1 MKKSLLLVALVT
13 VFATSFGTTSADAS
27 SKESSI
33 GTLAACVKEERSFAP
48 GVYIPQVIKSGNVY
62 LELKVITKNPDG
74 SSTVLYVQK
83 EGCTSKN

>member
-33 GTLAACVKEERSFAP
+33 GTLAACVEEERSFP
-48 GVYIPQVIKSGNVY
+48 SGVQPPHIVKVGKVY
-62 LELKVITKNPDG
+62 LEMFRITNYPDG
-74 SSTVLYVQK
+74 SSTVLYRSAD
-83 EGCTSKN
+83 CR